1 MINHKHLAL
10 LFSFIFCIALTAGA
24 QQQTAQ
30 LTGRITDSSGAAIP
44 DATVVVSNSAHGIK
58 IAVKSDARGNYV
70 VPLLP
75 PADGYEVTV
84 SRTGFNQTKRDG
96 ITLQVAQV
104 AQVNIQ
110 LEVGSVK
117 QTVVVTGAP
126 PLLDTQT
133 SSVGQVITARTI
145 SSLPLNGR
153 SSFRLIQLTPGVTF
167 NSSAN
172 GQFGDVPVN

>member
-1 MINHKHLAL
+1 MSTRKLIAL
-10 LFSFIFCIALTAGA
+10 LFPVALCVALSAVA

-44 DATVVVSNSAHGIK
+44 DATVVVANSARGIK
-58 IAVKSDARGNYV
+58 VVVKSDAAGNYV

-84 SRTGFNQTKRDG
+84 SRTGFNQVKRGG

-104 AQVNIQ
+104 AQINIQ

-133 SSVGQVITARTI
+133 SSTGQVITARTI
-145 SSLPLNGR
+145 STLPLNGR

-167 NSSAN
+167 NSSAY
-172 GQFGDVPVN
+172 GQFGDVA